1 MNDTVVF
8 YNGER
13 VSVPKEVA
21 EFLEKDRKRAQA
33 QARQDKRHLSRS
45 EFETVLSSH
54 VSAGRPLEQS
64 VLWNLRL
71 PRATCF
77 TSAWRTATAAS
88 GTAGISG
95 ATDTNFVLRKSR
107 RGSNSATLYC
117 TGRDIEYRELLL
129 EFDGTEHIWKL
140 AEDSVDQPARPQ
152 EELVFSLSEFLNQ
165 RRCFTGTATELAGEL
180 DEFVGEQYKP
190 NVLMKKLLR
199 CQQ

>member
-8 YNGER
+8 YNGEQ

-71 PRATCF
+71 ENLRKAVAELSAQEQELITLRYDGELSMEEIGRAF
-77 TSAWRTATAAS
+77 VISKMAAS
-88 GTAGISG
+88 KR
-95 ATDTNFVLRKSR
+95 L
-107 RGSNSATLYC
+107 
-117 TGRDIEYRELLL
+117 
-129 EFDGTEHIWKL
+129 
-140 AEDSVDQPARPQ
+140 
-152 EELVFSLSEFLNQ
+152 
-165 RRCFTGTATELAGEL
+165 
-180 DEFVGEQYKP
+180 
-190 NVLMKKLLR
+190 KKLHEKLR
-199 CQQ
+199 SSVT